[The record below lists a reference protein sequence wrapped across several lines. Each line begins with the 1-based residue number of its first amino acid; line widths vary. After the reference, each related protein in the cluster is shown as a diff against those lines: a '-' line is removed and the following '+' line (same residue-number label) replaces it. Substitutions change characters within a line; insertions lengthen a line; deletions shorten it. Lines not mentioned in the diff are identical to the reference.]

1 MSPLNMAYLHRIF
14 NELDKNG
21 DGLVSLDELMWLLE
35 KISVP
40 AKRNELELPVG
51 DKCLDY
57 IDFLFFYQTLIK
69 GNTVVQE
76 EYCSIEHEDDDDD
89 VSEMDLR
96 KAFRVFDLNG
106 DGFISCDELRL
117 VLSRLGLWDERCGQ
131 DCKRMIDV
139 YDTNSDGFLDFE
151 EFKDMMLLKDI

>member
-1 MSPLNMAYLHRIF
+1 MSPLNTTHLHRIF
-14 NELDKNG
+14 NNLDKNG

-35 KISVP
+35 KINVP
-40 AKRNELELPVG
+40 AKRDELELLVG
-51 DKCLDY
+51 EKSLDY

-69 GNTVVQE
+69 GNMFQE
-76 EYCSIEHEDDDDD
+76 KSLLEHEDDD

-106 DGFISCDELRL
+106 DGFISCEELQIA
-117 VLSRLGLWDERCGQ
+117 LSRLGLWDERCGQ

-151 EFKDMMLLKDI
+151 EFKDMMLPKDDQSS